1 MAISHDEE
9 ESSEK
14 KGWKLYFNGASNA
27 LGHGIKAVLVT
38 PDGKYCPFTARLN
51 FNCTNNMAEYEA
63 GVMGLQATIDKRV
76 NELKVYRDLT
86 Y

>member
-1 MAISHDEE
+1 MDFLTERASEDYESINFDFPDEDHMAISHDEE

-38 PDGKYCPFTARLN
+38 PDGKYYPFTARLN
-51 FNCTNNMAEYEA
+51 FNCTNKDRKS
-63 GVMGLQATIDKRV
+63 VV
-76 NELKVYRDLT
+76 
-86 Y
+86 